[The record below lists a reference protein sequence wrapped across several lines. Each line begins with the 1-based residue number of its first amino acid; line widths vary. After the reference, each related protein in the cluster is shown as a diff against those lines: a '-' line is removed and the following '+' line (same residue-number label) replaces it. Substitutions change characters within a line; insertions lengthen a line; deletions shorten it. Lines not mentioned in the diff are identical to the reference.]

1 MKRLFSLLI
10 IFIMLSGCSNLPN
23 QKEASL
29 DEVRTALREVVQTAS
44 ERIEANMHSQ
54 MALID
59 LIPPSS
65 SSLLD
70 QKQIPRLEEHL
81 GLWSKQVLTA
91 FRVAT
96 IAMPGLLR
104 TYIEKLEIED
114 PLAVKYESDS
124 SATPLVLK
132 YYQQDIEEDVRSM
145 LKEHLSPSNETWV
158 LLTDRYA
165 IWSRSKEL
173 LGEESLS
180 PLGGDPTD
188 HLIMTFLSAYLGQ
201 LTNEELYLRT
211 TPVFQGTG
219 SFYEILNKKVQQ

>member
-10 IFIMLSGCSNLPN
+10 VLIILSGCSNLPK
-23 QKEASL
+23 QKDESL
-29 DEVRTALREVVQTAS
+29 SEIRTALLEVVQTAS

-54 MALID
+54 MTLTT

-65 SSLLD
+65 SSLLE

-81 GLWSKQVLTA
+81 SLWSKQVITA

-104 TYIEKLEIED
+104 PYIERLDIED
-114 PLAVKYESDS
+114 PRKVMLESDS
-124 SATPLVLK
+124 SASALLLAAYSK
-132 YYQQDIEEDVRSM
+132 DIEGDVRLM
-145 LKEHLSPSNETWV
+145 LGEGLLASEQTWEM
-158 LLTDRYA
+158 LTDRYG

-173 LGEESLS
+173 LGEESLPALDS
-180 PLGGDPTD
+180 NPTD
-188 HLIMTFLSAYLGQ
+188 HLIKVFLSTYLGQ
-201 LTNEELYLRT
+201 LANEELYLRT

-219 SFYEILNKKVQQ
+219 SLYEILNKKVQQ